1 MRASGRRHSHECGAS
16 SPLLDQKIS
25 YIEPFCLQ
33 KKTKRPIRAIVT
45 AVFDRCLL
53 RDKRKAMARN
63 LREGPSKLFNH
74 QGATMKAA
82 IMNRENDVTS
92 TAPKKA
98 GIKKGPSPFEVEYL
112 RELKEELEI
121 FLKSRNFTTIQ
132 EVQVAFAGSDYTGL
146 MQVRGRHGRR
156 MPVRC

>member
-1 MRASGRRHSHECGAS
+1 M
-16 SPLLDQKIS
+16 
-25 YIEPFCLQ
+25 
-33 KKTKRPIRAIVT
+33 KT
-45 AVFDRCLL
+45 
-53 RDKRKAMARN
+53 
-63 LREGPSKLFNH
+63 
-74 QGATMKAA
+74 A

-146 MQVRGRHGRR
+146 MQVRGRHARR
-156 MPVRC
+156 KLPIVILPRRFSKSFNPCSALFLVFMLMRLGYFYRLHFAIRTLPT